1 VMNALN
7 DLASKLLNATDLVVV
22 VTLLLVT
29 RGT

>member
-1 VMNALN
+1 MNALN
-7 DLASKLLNATDLVVV
+7 GLSKPLNATNLVVV